1 MNYLWLSIYHSS
13 VELAPG
19 GALENIN
26 DRDVQ
31 YVNGK
36 VEKLNNE
43 VELIHHYPQQ
53 LIPFPNN
60 TAKFLSSIKR
70 PGSTVIVLYVTR
82 WLVTVKVRDRT

>member
-1 MNYLWLSIYHSS
+1 MYSYTLQLKQQMANSSMNYRWLSIYHSS

-36 VEKLNNE
+36 VKKLNNE
-43 VELIHHYPQQ
+43 VG
-53 LIPFPNN
+53 
-60 TAKFLSSIKR
+60 K
-70 PGSTVIVLYVTR
+70 
-82 WLVTVKVRDRT
+82 LVRTTF

>member
-1 MNYLWLSIYHSS
+1 MDGQHTTHRKISNGIYTISNL
-13 VELAPG
+13 EL
-19 GALENIN
+19 LFHCNS
-26 DRDVQ
+26 
-31 YVNGK
+31 
-36 VEKLNNE
+36 
-43 VELIHHYPQQ
+43 ELIHHYPQQ